1 MGDTTTYRSR
11 FSRGLAVV
19 TAALGAV
26 LLMWLAAAV
35 GPAAALAYAP
45 PVALVVL
52 VAWLAFWRPGVEVS
66 DGEVVLRNVWR
77 TVHVP
82 WPALQEVDAR
92 LGLRLV
98 TAYGS
103 YQAWAAPAPRRAR
116 GGVVAP
122 GEAAVAVQERWTAL
136 REAGFLDN
144 PRLERP
150 SARTEVHTGAV
161 AAAAGLLLLTVVSGV
176 VL

>member
-11 FSRGLAVV
+11 FSRWLAVV
-19 TAALGAV
+19 TAVLGAV
-26 LLMWLAAAV
+26 LLVWLAASA
-35 GPAAALAYAP
+35 GPTAALAYGP

-52 VAWLAFWRPGVEVS
+52 VAWLAFWRPEVEVS

-82 WPALQEVDAR
+82 WPALQDVDAR

-98 TAYGS
+98 TTYGS
-103 YQAWAAPAPRRAR
+103 YQAWAAPAPRRPR
-116 GGVVAP
+116 SGLVAP
-122 GEAAVAVQERWTAL
+122 GEAAAAVQERWSVL
-136 REAGFLDN
+136 RDAGFLDN

-150 SARTEVHTGAV
+150 SARTVVHTGAIV
-161 AAAAGLLLLTVVSGV
+161 AAAGLLLLTVVTGV